1 MAEQSTKNREFLGA
15 KTNKT
20 QSAIL
25 ALQTLA
31 ELIRDQSGVEGVRI
45 RITEKGDNQ

>member
-1 MAEQSTKNREFLGA
+1 MRTLSNDQNH
-15 KTNKT
+15 KT
-20 QSAIL
+20 AIL
-25 ALQTLA
+25 ALQALA